1 MGMTIEGCIR
11 KPTKKNGE
19 KIAAVD
25 PGRIDSYN
33 TSNVSLETARGGADT
48 NRTSPAD
55 VARARAHGRNTIQKL
70 KVDWIAPLHG
80 VGNGY
85 MPIVSVNLNPGHNGL
100 NETHHYCPI
109 PLSSVSASSSMS
121 PSSPPTFPP
130 LRICSRRGPTP
141 VPSPPPPPPAHHVEI
156 SLMLYIRMCT
166 YTARSSKTYERDSSF
181 DSWAALSR

>member
-11 KPTKKNGE
+11 KPTKRNGE

-48 NRTSPAD
+48 NRTLPAD

-141 VPSPPPPPPAHHVEI
+141 VPSPPPPRPPRRDLIDAVH
-156 SLMLYIRMCT
+156 T
-166 YTARSSKTYERDSSF
+166 YVYVHGAI
-181 DSWAALSR
+181 